1 MRDLA
6 MIEGGTV
13 DVVDKRGLVDYL
25 ETTVA
30 DCCAINQTMCAVPKR
45 REREGICAAELSDID
60 LHHGLFQ
67 PRLCKLILRII

>member
-30 DCCAINQTMCAVPKR
+30 ACCAINQTMCAVPKR
-45 REREGICAAELSDID
+45 IICAAELSDID

-67 PRLCKLILRII
+67 PRLCKLILRIL